1 MVDIGYDG
9 DELRESRIQAL
20 KNIVARSFPE
30 LEGLDEAEVWTGMR
44 PSTPAGPPMLGR
56 AGYPNLWMNLGQV
69 ASALLSPPAARW
81 CWAR

>member
-44 PSTPAGPPMLGR
+44 PSTPAGRRCWG
-56 AGYPNLWMNLGQV
+56 A
-69 ASALLSPPAARW
+69 PATPT
-81 CWAR
+81 CG